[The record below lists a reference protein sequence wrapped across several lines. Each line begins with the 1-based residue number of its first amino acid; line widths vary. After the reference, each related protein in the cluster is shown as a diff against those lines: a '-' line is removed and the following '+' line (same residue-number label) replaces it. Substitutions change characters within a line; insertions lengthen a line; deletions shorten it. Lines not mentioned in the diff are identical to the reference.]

1 MPISLGSTDLTN
13 LRVGAVTPDRIF
25 LGNSLVWPAYTET
38 TQIFATVG
46 SSVYDI
52 PANCRFIDIVLLG
65 GGGGGAG
72 GNNAN
77 GDGQGGKP
85 SVFVTRTLVRGI
97 DIPWSVTQ
105 ITVTV
110 GAGGSA
116 GAGGVGS
123 GGPGG
128 TTSVSTVTGFTL
140 SSVGGTGGVGI
151 NPFQGTTPIG
161 DGVLPVTFNGILY
174 QGGASVGSA
183 NPSGVGAAGNPPGGG
198 AGGGGGN
205 IIVQGNPG
213 GAGGRGQAWIR
224 AY

>member
-1 MPISLGSTDLTN
+1 MAIRLGTLDPPAF
-13 LRVGAVTPDRIF
+13 RVGTITPTRIF
-25 LGNSLVWPAYTET
+25 QGNSLVWPPYTET

-77 GDGQGGKP
+77 GDGQGGEP

-110 GAGGSA
+110 GAGGTA

-140 SSVGGTGGVGI
+140 SSVGGTGGVGT

-161 DGVLPVTFNGILY
+161 DGVTPVTFNGILY
-174 QGGASVGSA
+174 QGGSSVGSA
-183 NPSGVGAAGNPPGGG
+183 NPSAVGANGNAPGGG
-198 AGGGGGN
+198 AEGGGGR
-205 IIVQGNPG
+205 IIQQGFG
-213 GAGGRGQAWIR
+213 GGTGGRGQAWLR